1 MLPKLKQN
9 MEHASIENLFG
20 VKPVVPFIT
29 ETTINEEN
37 LAKGYDI
44 EE

>member
-1 MLPKLKQN
+1 MILKPK
-9 MEHASIENLFG
+9 HASIEKLFS

-37 LAKGYDI
+37 LATGYSI